1 MRKILLAT
9 SALVVAASAAQANDL
24 KLEMSGYADFRA
36 GIFDEDLNV
45 NAVGAA
51 TPADRSNHDF
61 ATEVKVVVDAIGKGA
76 GDFEYGARISL
87 WNGATNKDGF
97 NGGEND
103 FHTHDAY
110 VYMGSNWGRVILG
123 DHTGASDLFVYA
135 PFVGQGQIDGTF
147 SDFTSNLTLA
157 PFFPAYIDNE
167 EVSTKVTY
175 YTPVV
180 SGFQL
185 GASYMPQ
192 MYDYG
197 QNVVKY
203 YTATN
208 TVNTGVTPA
217 TVTGITNGAEHPYNN
232 IFEVG
237 AQYQGSFQNANV
249 TLSGLLTTGDS
260 EAEYTPGVVFQD
272 FTAWGLGAQVGYAG
286 FTFGGSYYDAGD
298 FLALVGQNE
307 DQNTW
312 SIGATYEFGKAGV
325 GISYVQGQGY
335 TPGLGYIDKYGAVG
349 IGGEYNWMPGL
360 VTAAD
365 AVFFDQEAAAPANN
379 NEGQV
384 FLLSQRVNF

>member
-9 SALVVAASAAQANDL
+9 SAMIVAAGAAQANDL

-36 GIFDEDLNV
+36 GFFDESLATV
-45 NAVGAA
+45 AA
-51 TPADRSNHDF
+51 GPVAADRTSHDF
-61 ATEVKVVVDAIGKGA
+61 ETEVKVVVDAIGKGA

-87 WNGATNKDGF
+87 WNGANNKDGF
-97 NGGEND
+97 NGGED
-103 FHTHDAY
+103 GFKTHDAY

-135 PFVGQGQIDGTF
+135 PFVGQGQVDGSF
-147 SDFTSNLTLA
+147 SDFTSNQTLA

-180 SGFQL
+180 SGFQV
-185 GASYMPQ
+185 GASYLPQ

-197 QNVVKY
+197 QNAVKY
-203 YTATN
+203 YNPALN
-208 TVNTGVTPA
+208 PTGAV
-217 TVTGITNGAEHPYNN
+217 GIANGAEHPYNN

-237 AQYQGSFQNANV
+237 AQYQGSFQNVNA
-249 TLSGLLTTGDS
+249 TLSGLVTTGD
-260 EAEYTPGVVFQD
+260 AEVEFGPNYQD
-272 FTAWGLGAQVGYAG
+272 FTAWALGAQFGYAG
-286 FTFGGSYYDAGD
+286 FTVGGSYYDAGD
-298 FLALVGQNE
+298 FMALVGQNQ
-307 DQNTW
+307 DQNVW
-312 SIGATYEFGKAGV
+312 SVGATYEFGKAGV
-325 GISYVQGQGY
+325 GVSYVDGQGY
-335 TPGLGYIDKYGAVG
+335 TPGLGYIDGYTAVG

-365 AVFFDQEAAAPANN
+365 VVFFDQDATIAANN
-379 NEGQV
+379 NDGQV